1 MKKFKLG
8 LFPKVVIAIIIGSV
22 LGLFLADVEVINRSF
37 KTFNVLFAQLL
48 KFVVPLLVLG
58 LVTPSIAN
66 LGRGAGKMLLTVMII
81 AYCSTVC
88 GALFSYGVS
97 SNVLPMYVDKLEQT
111 EEEVELKAQND
122 TVFLHSMSSAELP
135 QTADSLQVTA
145 AQQIDPVVM
154 TRMVPV
160 SKEEAKAK
168 MEEMEFKPYIDLKIP
183 PICDIMTALVL
194 AFMLGVGITFTKS
207 KGLKKGFEEFGEIVK
222 LTIEGVIIPLLPIYI
237 FTMMYEMSATGKLA
251 VVMGTGVKVIATG
264 VVLSILYLIIQY
276 CIAGLIARKNPFKML
291 WNIIPAYLTGFSIC
305 SSSACIPVTYEC
317 TLKNGVRKDIADFV
331 IPLCSTVHMCG
342 STIKLTVTSVAVA
355 YMFGEPI
362 PFSLFLQFALMQAIA
377 AVAAPGVMGGVLMA
391 SVGLLSTILGFSDTM
406 TTLMMTIYL
415 ALDGYG
421 PAVNV
426 SGDAAIA
433 VITNKLFGKKKEAE
447 AETVAES

>member
-1 MKKFKLG
+1 MKKIKLG
-8 LFPKVVIAIIIGSV
+8 LFPKVVIAIVIGAL
-22 LGLFLADVEVINRSF
+22 LGLILPDVVVRIF

-66 LGRGAGKMLLTVMII
+66 LGRGAGKMLLTVMLI

-97 SNVLPMYVDKLEQT
+97 SNIFPLYLNPG
-111 EEEVELKAQND
+111 EL
-122 TVFLHSMSSAELP
+122 SAE
-135 QTADSLQVTA
+135 A
-145 AQQIDPVVM
+145 
-154 TRMVPV
+154 V
-160 SKEEAKAK
+160 SEKE
-168 MEEMEFKPYIDLKIP
+168 FLPYIDLKIP

-194 AFMLGVGITFTKS
+194 SFVIGVGIIFTDA

-222 LTIEGVIIPLLPIYI
+222 LTIENVIIPFLPVYI
-237 FTMMYEMSATGKLA
+237 FTMICEMSAKGVID
-251 VVMGTGVKVIATG
+251 VVLGTGFKVILTG
-264 VVLSILYLIIQY
+264 VILSILYLVVQY
-276 CIAGLIARKNPFKML
+276 CIAGIIARKNPLKL
-291 WNIIPAYLTGFSIC
+291 IWNIIPAYLTGFSIC

-355 YMFGEPI
+355 YMFGEPLT
-362 PFSLFLQFALMQAIA
+362 FGLFMQFALMQAIA

-391 SVGLLSTILGFSDTM
+391 SVGLLGTVLGFSDTM

-433 VITNKLFGKKKEAE
+433 VIADKLFGGKNNAAESAE
-447 AETVAES
+447 A

>member
-1 MKKFKLG
+1 MKKIKLG
-8 LFPKVVIAIIIGSV
+8 LFPKVVIAIVVGAL
-22 LGLFLADVEVINRSF
+22 LGLILPDVVVRIF

-66 LGRGAGKMLLTVMII
+66 LGRGAGKMLLTVMLI

-97 SNVLPMYVDKLEQT
+97 SNILPMYLNPGELAAEAVSEK
-111 EEEVELKAQND
+111 EVL
-122 TVFLHSMSSAELP
+122 
-135 QTADSLQVTA
+135 
-145 AQQIDPVVM
+145 
-154 TRMVPV
+154 
-160 SKEEAKAK
+160 
-168 MEEMEFKPYIDLKIP
+168 PYIDLKIP

-194 AFMLGVGITFTKS
+194 SFVVGVGIIFTDA
-207 KGLKKGFEEFGEIVK
+207 KGLKKGFEEVGEIVK
-222 LTIEGVIIPLLPIYI
+222 LTIENVIIPFLPVYI
-237 FTMMYEMSATGKLA
+237 FSMICEMSAKGVID
-251 VVMGTGVKVIATG
+251 VVLGTGFKVILTG
-264 VVLSILYLIIQY
+264 VVLSILYLIVQY
-276 CIAGLIARKNPFKML
+276 CIAGIIARKNPLKML
-291 WNIIPAYLTGFSIC
+291 WNVIPAYLTGFSIC

-362 PFSLFLQFALMQAIA
+362 TFGLFMQFALMQAIA

-391 SVGLLSTILGFSDTM
+391 SVGLLGTVLGFSDTM

-433 VITNKLFGKKKEAE
+433 VITDKLFGGKKQEIAVK
-447 AETVAES
+447 

>member
-1 MKKFKLG
+1 MKKLKLG
-8 LFPKVVIAIIIGSV
+8 LFPKVVIAIVIGAL
-22 LGLFLADVEVINRSF
+22 LGLILPDVVIRIF

-66 LGRGAGKMLLTVMII
+66 LGRGAGKMLLTVMLI

-97 SNVLPMYVDKLEQT
+97 SNIFPLYLNPG
-111 EEEVELKAQND
+111 EL
-122 TVFLHSMSSAELP
+122 SAE
-135 QTADSLQVTA
+135 A
-145 AQQIDPVVM
+145 
-154 TRMVPV
+154 V
-160 SKEEAKAK
+160 SEKE
-168 MEEMEFKPYIDLKIP
+168 FLPYIDLKIP

-194 AFMLGVGITFTKS
+194 SFVIGVGIIFTDA

-222 LTIEGVIIPLLPIYI
+222 LTIENVIIPFLPVYI
-237 FTMMYEMSATGKLA
+237 FTMICEMSAKGVID
-251 VVMGTGVKVIATG
+251 VVLGTGFKVILTG
-264 VVLSILYLIIQY
+264 VILSILYLIVQY
-276 CIAGLIARKNPFKML
+276 CIAGIIARKNPLKMI

-355 YMFGEPI
+355 YMFGEPLT
-362 PFSLFLQFALMQAIA
+362 FGLFMQFALMQAIA

-391 SVGLLSTILGFSDTM
+391 SVGLLGTVLGFSDTM

-433 VITNKLFGKKKEAE
+433 VIADRLFGKSSTLKQEA
-447 AETVAES
+447 

>member
-1 MKKFKLG
+1 MKKLKLG
-8 LFPKVVIAIIIGSV
+8 LFPKVVIAIVIGAL
-22 LGLFLADVEVINRSF
+22 LGLILPDVVIRIF

-66 LGRGAGKMLLTVMII
+66 LGRGAGKMLLTVMLI

-97 SNVLPMYVDKLEQT
+97 SNIFPLYLNPG
-111 EEEVELKAQND
+111 EL
-122 TVFLHSMSSAELP
+122 SAE
-135 QTADSLQVTA
+135 A
-145 AQQIDPVVM
+145 
-154 TRMVPV
+154 V
-160 SKEEAKAK
+160 SEKE
-168 MEEMEFKPYIDLKIP
+168 FLPYIDLKIP

-194 AFMLGVGITFTKS
+194 SFVIGVGIIFTDA

-222 LTIEGVIIPLLPIYI
+222 LTIENVIIPFLPVYI
-237 FTMMYEMSATGKLA
+237 FTMICEMSAKGVID
-251 VVMGTGVKVIATG
+251 VVLGTGFKVILTG
-264 VVLSILYLIIQY
+264 VILSILYLIVQY
-276 CIAGLIARKNPFKML
+276 CIAGIIARKNPLKMI

-355 YMFGEPI
+355 YMFGEPLT
-362 PFSLFLQFALMQAIA
+362 FGLFMQFALMQAIA

-391 SVGLLSTILGFSDTM
+391 SVGLLGTVLGFSDTM

-433 VITNKLFGKKKEAE
+433 VIADRLFGNSSTLKQEA
-447 AETVAES
+447 

>member
-1 MKKFKLG
+1 MKNIKLG
-8 LFPKVVIAIIIGSV
+8 LFPKVVIAIIVGAL
-22 LGLFLADVEVINRSF
+22 LGLILPDVVVRIL
-37 KTFNVLFAQLL
+37 KTFNVIFAQLL

-88 GALFSYGVS
+88 GALFSYGIS
-97 SNVLPMYVDKLEQT
+97 SNLLPMYLT
-111 EEEVELKAQND
+111 PGELSSEAVAEKE
-122 TVFLHSMSSAELP
+122 FLP
-135 QTADSLQVTA
+135 F
-145 AQQIDPVVM
+145 IN
-154 TRMVPV
+154 
-160 SKEEAKAK
+160 
-168 MEEMEFKPYIDLKIP
+168 LKIP

-194 AFMLGVGITFTKS
+194 SFVVGVGIIFTGATS
-207 KGLKKGFEEFGEIVK
+207 LKKGFEEFGEIVK
-222 LTIEGVIIPLLPIYI
+222 LTIEKVIIPFLPVYI
-237 FTMMYEMSATGKLA
+237 FTMICEMSAKGVIN
-251 VVMGTGVKVIATG
+251 VVLGTGFKVILTG
-264 VVLSILYLIIQY
+264 VVLSIIYLIIQY
-276 CIAGLIARKNPFKML
+276 CVAGIVARRNPLKML
-291 WNIIPAYLTGFSIC
+291 WNIVPAYLTGFSIC

-355 YMFGEPI
+355 YMFGVPI
-362 PFSLFLQFALMQAIA
+362 TFGMFLQFALMQAIA

-391 SVGLLSTILGFSDTM
+391 SVGLLSTVFGFSDTM
-406 TTLMMTIYL
+406 TTLVMTIYL

-426 SGDAAIA
+426 SGDSAIA
-433 VITNKLFGKKKEAE
+433 VVIDKLFAGKQSPV
-447 AETVAES
+447 TD

>member
-1 MKKFKLG
+1 MKKIKLG
-8 LFPKVVIAIIIGSV
+8 LFPKVVIAIVIGAL
-22 LGLFLADVEVINRSF
+22 LGLILPDVVIRIF

-66 LGRGAGKMLLTVMII
+66 LGRGAGKMLLTVMLI

-97 SNVLPMYVDKLEQT
+97 SNILPMYLT
-111 EEEVELKAQND
+111 PGEL
-122 TVFLHSMSSAELP
+122 SAE
-135 QTADSLQVTA
+135 AVA
-145 AQQIDPVVM
+145 E
-154 TRMVPV
+154 
-160 SKEEAKAK
+160 KE
-168 MEEMEFKPYIDLKIP
+168 FLPYIDLKIP

-194 AFMLGVGITFTKS
+194 SFVVGVGIIFTGAN
-207 KGLKKGFEEFGEIVK
+207 GLKKGFEEFGEIVK
-222 LTIEGVIIPLLPIYI
+222 LTIENVIIPFLPVYI
-237 FTMMYEMSATGKLA
+237 FTMICEMSAKGVID
-251 VVMGTGVKVIATG
+251 VVLGTGFKVILTG
-264 VVLSILYLIIQY
+264 VILSILYLVVQY
-276 CIAGLIARKNPFKML
+276 CIAGIIARKNPLKMI

-362 PFSLFLQFALMQAIA
+362 TFGLFMQFALMQAIA

-391 SVGLLSTILGFSDTM
+391 SVGLLGTVLGFSDTM

-433 VITNKLFGKKKEAE
+433 VIADKLFGGKKNAAESAE
-447 AETVAES
+447 A

>member
-1 MKKFKLG
+1 MKKIKLG
-8 LFPKVVIAIIIGSV
+8 LFPKVVIAIAVGAV
-22 LGLFLADVEVINRSF
+22 LGLFLPDVAIRIF

-66 LGRGAGKMLLTVMII
+66 LGRGAGKMLITVMLI

-97 SNVLPMYVDKLEQT
+97 STIFPFYLEPG
-111 EEEVELKAQND
+111 ELA
-122 TVFLHSMSSAELP
+122 TGAVAE
-135 QTADSLQVTA
+135 
-145 AQQIDPVVM
+145 
-154 TRMVPV
+154 
-160 SKEEAKAK
+160 KE
-168 MEEMEFKPYIDLKIP
+168 FHPYIDLKIP

-194 AFMLGVGITFTKS
+194 SFVVGVGIIFTGAT
-207 KGLKKGFEEFGEIVK
+207 GLKKGFEEFGEIVK
-222 LTIEGVIIPLLPIYI
+222 LTIEKVIIPFLPVYI
-237 FTMMYEMSATGKLA
+237 FTMICEMSAKGVIG
-251 VVMGTGVKVIATG
+251 VVMGTGVKVIGTG
-264 VVLSILYLIIQY
+264 VVLSILYLIVQY
-276 CIAGLIARKNPFKML
+276 CIAGIIARKNPIKML

-317 TLKNGVRKDIADFV
+317 TLKNGVRKDIADFT

-355 YMFGEPI
+355 YIFGEPI
-362 PFSLFLQFALMQAIA
+362 TFGLFMQFALMQAIA

-391 SVGLLSTILGFSDTM
+391 SVGLLGTVLGFSDTM

-426 SGDAAIA
+426 SGDGAIA
-433 VITNKLFGKKKEAE
+433 VITDSIFAKKKD
-447 AETVAES
+447 

>member
-1 MKKFKLG
+1 MKKLKLG
-8 LFPKVVIAIIIGSV
+8 LFPKVVIAIVIGAL
-22 LGLFLADVEVINRSF
+22 LGLILPDVVVRIF

-66 LGRGAGKMLLTVMII
+66 LGRGAGKMLLTVMLI

-97 SNVLPMYVDKLEQT
+97 SNIFPLYLNPG
-111 EEEVELKAQND
+111 EL
-122 TVFLHSMSSAELP
+122 SAE
-135 QTADSLQVTA
+135 A
-145 AQQIDPVVM
+145 
-154 TRMVPV
+154 V
-160 SKEEAKAK
+160 SEKE
-168 MEEMEFKPYIDLKIP
+168 FLPYIDLKIP

-194 AFMLGVGITFTKS
+194 SFVIGVGIIFTGAN
-207 KGLKKGFEEFGEIVK
+207 GLKKGFEEFGEIVK
-222 LTIEGVIIPLLPIYI
+222 LTIENVIIPFLPVYI
-237 FTMMYEMSATGKLA
+237 FTMICEMSAKGVID
-251 VVMGTGVKVIATG
+251 VVLGTGFKVILTG
-264 VVLSILYLIIQY
+264 VILSILYLIVQY
-276 CIAGLIARKNPFKML
+276 CIAGIIARKNPLKL
-291 WNIIPAYLTGFSIC
+291 IWNIIPAYLTGFSIC

-362 PFSLFLQFALMQAIA
+362 TFGLFMQFALMQAIA

-391 SVGLLSTILGFSDTM
+391 SVGLLGTVLGFSDTM

-433 VITNKLFGKKKEAE
+433 VIADRLFGGKKNAVESAE
-447 AETVAES
+447 A

>member
-1 MKKFKLG
+1 MKKIKLG
-8 LFPKVVIAIIIGSV
+8 LFPKVVIAIVIGAL
-22 LGLFLADVEVINRSF
+22 LGLILPDVVIRIF

-66 LGRGAGKMLLTVMII
+66 LGRGAGKMLITVMLI

-97 SNVLPMYVDKLEQT
+97 SSIFPLYLEPG
-111 EEEVELKAQND
+111 ELA
-122 TVFLHSMSSAELP
+122 TSAVAE
-135 QTADSLQVTA
+135 
-145 AQQIDPVVM
+145 
-154 TRMVPV
+154 
-160 SKEEAKAK
+160 KE
-168 MEEMEFKPYIDLKIP
+168 FHPYIDLKIP

-194 AFMLGVGITFTKS
+194 SFVVGVGIIFTGAA
-207 KGLKKGFEEFGEIVK
+207 GLKKGFEEFGEIVK
-222 LTIEGVIIPLLPIYI
+222 LTIEKVIIPFLPVYI
-237 FTMMYEMSATGKLA
+237 FTMICEMSAKGVIG
-251 VVMGTGVKVIATG
+251 VVMGTGVKVIGTG
-264 VVLSILYLIIQY
+264 VILSICYLIVQY
-276 CIAGLIARKNPFKML
+276 CIAGVIARKNPIKML

-317 TLKNGVRKDIADFV
+317 TLKNGVRKDIADFT

-355 YMFGEPI
+355 YIFGEPI
-362 PFSLFLQFALMQAIA
+362 TFGLFMQFALMQAIA

-391 SVGLLSTILGFSDTM
+391 SVGLLGTVLGFSDTM

-426 SGDAAIA
+426 SGDGAIA
-433 VITNKLFGKKKEAE
+433 VITDSIFAKKKD
-447 AETVAES
+447 

>member
-1 MKKFKLG
+1 MKKIKLG
-8 LFPKVVIAIIIGSV
+8 LFPKVVIAIVIGAL
-22 LGLFLADVEVINRSF
+22 LGLILPDVVVRIL

-66 LGRGAGKMLLTVMII
+66 LGRGAGRMLLTVMLI

-97 SNVLPMYVDKLEQT
+97 SNIFPLYLTPG
-111 EEEVELKAQND
+111 ELSGDAVAEKE
-122 TVFLHSMSSAELP
+122 FL
-135 QTADSLQVTA
+135 
-145 AQQIDPVVM
+145 
-154 TRMVPV
+154 
-160 SKEEAKAK
+160 
-168 MEEMEFKPYIDLKIP
+168 PYIDLKIP

-194 AFMLGVGITFTKS
+194 SFVVGVGIIFTDA

-222 LTIEGVIIPLLPIYI
+222 LTIENVIIPFLPVYI
-237 FTMMYEMSATGKLA
+237 FTMICEMSARGVID
-251 VVMGTGVKVIATG
+251 VVLGTGFKVILTG
-264 VVLSILYLIIQY
+264 VVLSILYLVVQY
-276 CIAGLIARKNPFKML
+276 CIAGIIARRNPFKML
-291 WNIIPAYLTGFSIC
+291 WNVIPAYLTGFSIC

-362 PFSLFLQFALMQAIA
+362 SFGLFMQFALMQAIA

-391 SVGLLSTILGFSDTM
+391 SVGLLGTVLGFSDTM

-433 VITNKLFGKKKEAE
+433 VIADRLFGKKMDKKKAELSAAVEA
-447 AETVAES
+447 